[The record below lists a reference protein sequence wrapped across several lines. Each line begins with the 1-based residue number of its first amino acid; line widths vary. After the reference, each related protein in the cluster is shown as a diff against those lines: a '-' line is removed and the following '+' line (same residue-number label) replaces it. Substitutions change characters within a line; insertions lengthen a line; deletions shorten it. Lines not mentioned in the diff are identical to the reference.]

1 MLTLDV
7 NTKTLLPVS
16 DLPCILSLYSKERDP
31 RASFLTRRIL
41 WDHGFETMIIIL
53 DYSVSYNEED
63 DIFN

>member
-1 MLTLDV
+1 MLMLTLDV

-16 DLPCILSLYSKERDP
+16 DLPCILSKERDP

-41 WDHGFETMIIIL
+41 WDHGFETMIIIS